1 MRLVVPSLSRLDGS
15 IINAKE
21 GNYQLLYRNKPLNEL
36 LQLYMAV
43 IFSYYYINA
52 GRLKEDGIT
61 VSVQQMCID
70 LHKGHKALSMQLLDV
85 VQRLKELKYDEY
97 GNQCDVFQ
105 SIELYGEPLSL
116 KVSSEYLYNVV
127 CEIMTAEETF
137 VVCSDIDISIIGKRC
152 SDAVKLSAIRIMV
165 QNRRLNIQKPL
176 HRKISGLIE
185 LCPDMYA
192 FCHEPFRNAS
202 SICKKKSV
210 FLQQLR
216 EVLSDDKLIP
226 IIGTYKR
233 FEMTVSK
240 DKMKIER
247 ERYND
252 EKTRVL

>member
-61 VSVQQMCID
+61 VSIQQMCID
-70 LHKGHKALSMQLLDV
+70 LRKGHKALSRELLDV
-85 VQRLKELKYDEY
+85 VQRLKELKHIEFRK
-97 GNQCDVFQ
+97 QCDVFQ
-105 SIELYGEPLSL
+105 SIELYGKPLSL
-116 KVSSEYLYNVV
+116 KVSSEYLSNVV
-127 CEIMTAEETF
+127 NEIMRSEETF
-137 VVCSDIDISIIGKRC
+137 AVCSDIDISVIGRRC

-210 FLQQLR
+210 FLKQLR

-233 FEMTVSK
+233 FEMTVKK
-240 DKMKIER
+240 DTLTIER
-247 ERYND
+247 SKILR
-252 EKTRVL
+252 